1 MAELVDGEGWI
12 SDESSFYGDES
23 QKAQWEGL
31 VESFDPVSY
40 FGTSQFNINSLA
52 ASKASAASPRAN
64 KAAKLFDHFSGKT
77 SGRQLSETVPQFL
90 ARLPPSTIQST
101 DIKDYIWIANP
112 YIPPRETSAD
122 IAGFKAAAAKTLEHF
137 ERAKEATSQPQRR
150 ATKASP
156 TKALA
161 KDRKEAEEALLKIA
175 KEYGVTSGK
184 WMFFPLPEDVDRV
197 WTIVAEGTARGEL
210 GSMAKVA
217 ADEGKGDRVGRL
229 ICVYTRDFSD
239 QEDVK
244 RVLLG
249 LVDKGLVD
257 YGRGARGIY
266 YKCDAWTYVGIEN
279 GNEWGFKASMYS
291 SNDMLKSR

>member
-1 MAELVDGEGWI
+1 M
-12 SDESSFYGDES
+12 
-23 QKAQWEGL
+23 
-31 VESFDPVSY
+31 
-40 FGTSQFNINSLA
+40 
-52 ASKASAASPRAN
+52 
-64 KAAKLFDHFSGKT
+64 
-77 SGRQLSETVPQFL
+77 
-90 ARLPPSTIQST
+90 
-101 DIKDYIWIANP
+101 
-112 YIPPRETSAD
+112 
-122 IAGFKAAAAKTLEHF
+122 EHF

-266 YKCDAWTYVGIEN
+266 YKCGEYAFAVTPSKLCMLNRCRCVDVRWDRKRERMGFQGKHVFVERYVE
-279 GNEWGFKASMYS
+279 EQVTS
-291 SNDMLKSR
+291 